1 MSLRMLP
8 VGEVFQRFTRLVR
21 ELSESKNKKVEL
33 IITGENTEL
42 DKGVL
47 EKIADPLVHLIRNS
61 IDHGIE
67 TPEERLPKGKP
78 QKGTIQE

>member
-67 TPEERLPKGKP
+67 TPEEGLPKGKP